1 MLDGVPQSVP
11 PLAEEI
17 LRRLQDL
24 FSKAADPARAIPMRA
39 YMRGAFEFLGIPGPS
54 QKVLARQVLQGLPAP
69 TEADLRA
76 VARAC
81 WDIEEREYQYFA
93 CGYLRRHIK
102 VCSAGFLTTA
112 RHLIVTRSWWDTV
125 DALAAHTVGPLVARH
140 ASLLSIMDEWVKDEN
155 MWLARAAILHQLTYK
170 ELTDP
175 TRLFHYCVVQ
185 MDHKDFFVRK
195 AIGWALREYA
205 KTEPEAVRSF
215 VRAHELRMAPLS
227 VREAL
232 KNL

>member
-1 MLDGVPQSVP
+1 MLDGVPQPVP

-17 LRRLQDL
+17 LRRLRERL
-24 FSKAADPARAIPMRA
+24 TAAADPARAIPMRA
-39 YMRGAFEFLGIPGPS
+39 YMRGKFEFLGIPGPV
-54 QKVLARQVLQGLPAP
+54 QKSLGRQVLHGLPAP
-69 TEADLRA
+69 TEADLDA
-76 VARAC
+76 VARGC
-81 WDIEEREYQYFA
+81 WGLKEREYQYFA

-102 VCSAGFLTTA
+102 VGSAGFLTTA
-112 RHLIVTRSWWDTV
+112 RHVIVTRSWWDTV
-125 DALAAHTVGPLVARH
+125 DALAAHTVGPLVAKH
-140 ASLLSIMDEWVKDEN
+140 AQLVSTMDEWIRDEN
-155 MWLARAAILHQLTYK
+155 MWLARTAILHQLTYK
-170 ELTDP
+170 ESTDA

-205 KTEPEAVRSF
+205 KTAPEAVRSF
-215 VRAHELRMAPLS
+215 VRAHEARLAPLS